1 VYWVMRSCCN
11 LSEPMLPTRD
21 PRATPTSHSVPE
33 CRRIDLVLLSLL
45 HYHNLNRKGLLD
57 GAIVAGS
64 VVYSSMSCEIVKS
77 RESFATLRALVWP
90 FSFMT
95 ELMIPAMV
103 AA

>member
-1 VYWVMRSCCN
+1 
-11 LSEPMLPTRD
+11 MLAIRD
-21 PRATPTSHSVPE
+21 PRAPPTSHSFPE
-33 CRRIDLVLLSLL
+33 CRRIDLILFSLL

-57 GAIVAGS
+57 GAIIAGP
-64 VVYSSMSCEIVKS
+64 VVYSFMSCEIVKS